1 MKKVFIDSDVLL
13 DFAFDREPFSEYAAK
28 LSMLFEKK
36 EIEVYTSAVIIC
48 NVNYVLNKE
57 SGRKKSIETIKLILN
72 LVDILSIERST
83 LLDAVNSDFKD
94 FEDAVQN
101 FTAIN
106 SSIIDVITTRNID
119 DYKSS
124 TLQIMTPNI
133 QNYKFLTSNYSI
145 T

>member
-28 LSMLFEKK
+28 LLMLSENK

-48 NVNYVLNKE
+48 NVYYVLNKE

-72 LVDILSIERST
+72 LVDILSIEKST

-106 SSIIDVITTRNID
+106 SSIIDVITTRNIV
-119 DYKSS
+119 DYKNSA
-124 TLQIMTPNI
+124 LQIMTPRDYLI
-133 QNYKFLTSNYSI
+133 QYSKL
-145 T
+145 